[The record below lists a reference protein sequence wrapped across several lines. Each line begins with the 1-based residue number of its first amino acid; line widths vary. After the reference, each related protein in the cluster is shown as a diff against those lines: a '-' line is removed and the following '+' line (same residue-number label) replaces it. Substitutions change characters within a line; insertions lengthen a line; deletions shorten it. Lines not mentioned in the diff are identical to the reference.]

1 MKNIKHIATTQ
12 SKILCLYLAL
22 SSAELLITILIPV
35 YTKTDKSITIAKFL
49 KETYQLDTVSRSSN
63 AIERSC
69 FSVSP
74 SHLLGFTKLMS
85 GINLAEY
92 VINYIDQHMLI
103 SGFFLGKINNQILVS
118 TENEAT
124 VKYTL
129 TGLSDYEKGSIEVF
143 KEHIKNILNE

>member
-1 MKNIKHIATTQ
+1 MAN
-12 SKILCLYLAL
+12 
-22 SSAELLITILIPV
+22 
-35 YTKTDKSITIAKFL
+35 D
-49 KETYQLDTVSRSSN
+49 
-63 AIERSC
+63 
-69 FSVSP
+69 
-74 SHLLGFTKLMS
+74 LLGFTKLMS

-129 TGLSDYEKGSIEVF
+129 TGLSDYEKESIEVF
-143 KEHIKNILNE
+143 KEHIKRDPVLTIYDTKYYIEIPDIEQIDDEFIIIIKPYSE

>member
-1 MKNIKHIATTQ
+1 M
-12 SKILCLYLAL
+12 
-22 SSAELLITILIPV
+22 
-35 YTKTDKSITIAKFL
+35 
-49 KETYQLDTVSRSSN
+49 SN
-63 AIERSC
+63 D
-69 FSVSP
+69 
-74 SHLLGFTKLMS
+74 LLGFTKLMS

-143 KEHIKNILNE
+143 KEHIKRDPVLTIYDTKYYIEIPDIEQIEDEFIIIIKPYSE

>member
-1 MKNIKHIATTQ
+1 MAN
-12 SKILCLYLAL
+12 
-22 SSAELLITILIPV
+22 
-35 YTKTDKSITIAKFL
+35 D
-49 KETYQLDTVSRSSN
+49 
-63 AIERSC
+63 
-69 FSVSP
+69 
-74 SHLLGFTKLMS
+74 LLGFTKLMS

-129 TGLSDYEKGSIEVF
+129 TESSD
-143 KEHIKNILNE
+143 NTQ